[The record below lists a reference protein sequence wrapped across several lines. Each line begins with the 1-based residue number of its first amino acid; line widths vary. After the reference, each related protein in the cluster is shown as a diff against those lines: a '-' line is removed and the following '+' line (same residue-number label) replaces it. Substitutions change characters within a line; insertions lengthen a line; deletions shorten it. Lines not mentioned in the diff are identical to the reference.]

1 MNVVATQ
8 ATRPE
13 QGLSYEQS
21 NNSDR
26 AAIRGWRFQWD
37 MNEVFGGLG
46 KPPTFVSAPLQT
58 RNIGNQKYWNPGN
71 SPSPP
76 YRNQTMSLAK
86 GWVGGFCKP

>member
-8 ATRPE
+8 ATRAE

-46 KPPTFVSAPLQT
+46 EPPSAPAPLQ
-58 RNIGNQKYWNPGN
+58 NIGNRETPLRHQPDKALGIVFSTPSNTSNP
-71 SPSPP
+71 
-76 YRNQTMSLAK
+76 T
-86 GWVGGFCKP
+86 GF